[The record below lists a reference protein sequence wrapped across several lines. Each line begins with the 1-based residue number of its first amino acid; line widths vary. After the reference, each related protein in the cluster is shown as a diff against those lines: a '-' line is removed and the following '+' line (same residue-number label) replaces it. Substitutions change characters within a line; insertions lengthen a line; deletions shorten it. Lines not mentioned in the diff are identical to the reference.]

1 MFNLDFWFQQPGVTL
16 GVEDKILF
24 IVFAGMIVLG
34 AIFILWT
41 HFNKHQVV
49 KKLLGRVRNLFV
61 WVGLVGVL
69 WFVMRYENVPML
81 GKRFWFLVFALWWV
95 IWAGFIAW
103 YGFTRFRKDKKDV
116 DWKKLNSKYLPDNYI
131 K

>member
-1 MFNLDFWFQQPGVTL
+1 MFNLDFWFQQPGVVL
-16 GVEDKILF
+16 GGEDKILF

-41 HFNKHQVV
+41 NFNKHQVV
-49 KKLLGRVRNLFV
+49 KRLLSRVRNLFV

-81 GKRFWFLVFALWWV
+81 GKRFWFLVLAVWWV

-103 YGFTRFRKDKKDV
+103 YGLAKFRKDKQEV